1 MDTAAPFLSQRASD
15 LKEDASTLVFADL
28 HIHSRFSRA
37 TSPQMEVETLA
48 YWAKRKGVGLLG
60 TGDFT
65 HPQHA
70 QDLAEK
76 LETDPS
82 GFYRLRRGD
91 NGVRF
96 VPTAEVSNMFK
107 QNGRGRRVHTL
118 IVARSLESVREINR
132 ALASRGNV
140 AADGRP
146 IFGFSVKHLCKLLR
160 EIDPET
166 LVIPAHIWTPWFSV
180 LGERSG
186 FDSLAECFEDE
197 LDFVSGVETGLS
209 SDPEM
214 NWRLSQ
220 LDRFAIISNSDAHSP
235 AKIGRECNA
244 FRAPLTWDV
253 LRDTLRTRDRERFRF
268 TVEFFPEEGKYHW
281 PGHEACG
288 VVLAPERY
296 RELQGRCP
304 VCKKNLTGGVASRV
318 EMLADR
324 PLGFKPAHAVPSI
337 HLVPLDEVLG
347 EALGKK
353 STTKPVQALWDRLV
367 ELAGSEMNVLLFA
380 PEAVLLELAGER
392 VAQAVMKMRRGEV
405 QAVPGYDGV
414 YGRIRI
420 FSETGSIKPG
430 KAPQLPL
437 L

>member
-1 MDTAAPFLSQRASD
+1 MHATE
-15 LKEDASTLVFADL
+15 LKESPASLIFADL
-28 HIHSRFSRA
+28 HIHSRYSRA
-37 TSPQMEVETLA
+37 TSGQMEVETLA
-48 YWAKRKGVGLLG
+48 YWAKRKGIGLLG

-65 HPQHA
+65 HPRHF
-70 QDLAEK
+70 QDLNDK
-76 LETDPS
+76 LELDAS
-82 GFYRLRRGD
+82 GFYRLRQGD

-118 IVARSLESVREINR
+118 IIARSLESVREINR

-140 AADGRP
+140 ASDGRP
-146 IFGFSVKHLCKLLR
+146 IFGFSVRHLCKLLR
-160 EIDPET
+160 GIDPET

-186 FDSLAECFEDE
+186 FDTLAECFEEE
-197 LDFVSGVETGLS
+197 LPFVSGIETGLS

-220 LDRFAIISNSDAHSP
+220 LDPFAVISNSDAHSP

-244 FRAPLTWDV
+244 FRAPLTWDS
-253 LRDTLRTRDRERFRF
+253 LRDILRTRDRGRFRF

-281 PGHEACG
+281 PGHQACG
-288 VVLAPERY
+288 VVFSPEQY
-296 RELQGRCP
+296 RELSGCCP
-304 VCKKNLTGGVASRV
+304 VCKKALTGGVASRV

-324 PLGFKPAHAVPSI
+324 PLGYVPQNAVPSI
-337 HLVPLDEVLG
+337 HLVPLDEVIG

-353 STTKPVQALWDRLV
+353 STNKPVQTLWDQLV
-367 ELAGSEMNVLLFA
+367 EEAGNEMAVLLFL
-380 PEAVLLELAGER
+380 PEAELRHLAGER
-392 VAQAVMKMRRGEV
+392 IADAIMKMRRGEV

-414 YGRIRI
+414 YGHIRI
-420 FSETGSIKPG
+420 FGSAGVEPSTGLVS
-430 KAPQLPL
+430 APQLPL

>member
-1 MDTAAPFLSQRASD
+1 
-15 LKEDASTLVFADL
+15 
-28 HIHSRFSRA
+28 
-37 TSPQMEVETLA
+37 
-48 YWAKRKGVGLLG
+48 
-60 TGDFT
+60 FT

-70 QDLAEK
+70 QDLADK
-76 LETDPS
+76 LEIDPS
-82 GFYRLRRGD
+82 GFYRLRHGD
-91 NGVRF
+91 NDVRF

-118 IVARSLESVREINR
+118 IIARSLESVREINR

-140 AADGRP
+140 ASDGRP

-197 LDFVSGVETGLS
+197 LSFISGVETGLS

-220 LDRFAIISNSDAHSP
+220 LDPFAIISNSDAHSP
-235 AKIGRECNA
+235 AKVGRECNA
-244 FRAPLTWDV
+244 FRAPLTWES
-253 LRDTLRTRDRERFRF
+253 LRDILRNRDGERFRF

-281 PGHEACG
+281 PGHAACG
-288 VVLAPERY
+288 VVLSPERY

-304 VCKKNLTGGVASRV
+304 VCHKPVTGGVASRV

-324 PLGFKPAHAVPSI
+324 PLGYRPPQAVPSI

-353 STTKPVQALWDRLV
+353 PTTKPVQALWDRLV
-367 ELAGSEMNVLLFA
+367 EQAESEMHVLLFA
-380 PEAVLLELAGER
+380 PEAALRDLAGDR
-392 VAQAVMKMRRGEV
+392 VAEAVMKMRRGEV
-405 QAVPGYDGV
+405 SAIPGYDGV
-414 YGRIRI
+414 YGQIKI
-420 FSETGSIKPG
+420 FGAPGSISQVTG
-430 KAPQLPL
+430 VPQLPL

>member
-1 MDTAAPFLSQRASD
+1 MDHFIAQHAID
-15 LKEDASTLVFADL
+15 LNESAETLVFADL

-37 TSPQMEVETLA
+37 TSGQMEVETLA
-48 YWAKRKGVGLLG
+48 YWAQRKGIGLLG

-65 HPQHA
+65 HPQHF
-70 QDLAEK
+70 QDLKEK
-76 LETDPS
+76 LELDPLS

-96 VPTAEVSNMFK
+96 VPTAEISNMFK
-107 QNGRGRRVHTL
+107 QNGKGRRVHTVV
-118 IVARSLESVREINR
+118 IARSLETVQEINR

-146 IFGFSVKHLCKLLR
+146 IFGFSVMHLCKLLR

-186 FDSLAECFEDE
+186 FDTFEECFEDE
-197 LDFVSGVETGLS
+197 LPFVSAVETGLS

-220 LDRFAIISNSDAHSP
+220 LDRFALISNSDSHSP

-244 FRAPLTWDV
+244 FRAPLTWIS
-253 LRDTLRTRDRERFRF
+253 LRDTLRTRDRNRFRF

-281 PGHEACG
+281 AGHQACG
-288 VVLAPERY
+288 VVVSPAQY
-296 RELQGRCP
+296 RELNGRCP
-304 VCKKNLTGGVASRV
+304 VCKKGLTGGVASRV

-324 PLGFKPAHAVPSI
+324 PLGYVPPQAVPSI
-337 HLVPLDEVLG
+337 HLVPLDEVIG
-347 EALGKK
+347 EAMRKK
-353 STTKPVQALWDRLV
+353 STNKPVQTLWDRLV
-367 ELAGSEMNVLLFA
+367 TEAGNELAVLLFL
-380 PEAVLLELAGER
+380 PEAALREMAGDE
-392 VAQAVMKMRRGEV
+392 VARAIMQMRRGEV

-414 YGRIRI
+414 YGHIKI
-420 FSETGSIKPG
+420 FGGAAALPELPKV
-430 KAPQLPL
+430 PQLPL